1 MLAKWN
7 EKINCVEIFVEL
19 TLVWLPLTVKDRLWN
34 MAKVPNPRVKMNST
48 LARSFQ
54 QEPCWDMDVI
64 PNVISR
70 SQVLSSN
77 NKISLGTCIII

>member
-19 TLVWLPLTVKDRLWN
+19 TLVWLPHTVKGRLWN

-77 NKISLGTCIII
+77 NKISFGTCIII